1 MSTPFS
7 RPEFFNEDDQI
18 ERTRC
23 VQVEKYDRCTFC
35 QSKLVFSHD
44 LNISY
49 FQVIETSR
57 CPGCGVTMHPKR
69 FTLH

>member
-7 RPEFFNEDDQI
+7 LPDCIEDEQPERI
-18 ERTRC
+18 KT
-23 VQVEKYDRCTFC
+23 VQMEKYERCTFC
-35 QSKLVFSHD
+35 HSKLVFTHD